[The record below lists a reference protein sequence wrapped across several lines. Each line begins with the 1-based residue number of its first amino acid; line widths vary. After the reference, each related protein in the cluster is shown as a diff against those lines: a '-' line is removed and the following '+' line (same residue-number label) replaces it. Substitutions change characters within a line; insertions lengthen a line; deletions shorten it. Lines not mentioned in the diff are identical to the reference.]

1 MVADTTE
8 PDNPGRG
15 KLQVSAY
22 AKVNLT
28 LEVIGRRDDGFH
40 DVATLLQT
48 VDLADTLTLQ
58 PSDALAV
65 TCDDPALSGKANIV
79 WVAANALARRAG
91 ITPAAS
97 IHITKRIPVAAG
109 LGGGSA
115 DAAAALIG
123 LNRFWRLNLWS
134 DELAELA
141 ATLGSD
147 VPFLLA
153 GGTALATGRGDRLTA
168 LPALPAT
175 AVLLVVSRDTIDA
188 KTPTLYRALAAG
200 DFTDGGHTHRLANQL
215 SHTSPTSTDCRN
227 AFERAAQ
234 SIFPGLSDV
243 WDIVASITRHT
254 PRLSGAGPTIFCL
267 PSSETEHMRVQV
279 ALRNTGATAYLVR
292 TLNPAHV
299 GN

>member
-15 KLQVSAY
+15 QLQVSAY

-48 VDLADTLTLQ
+48 VDLADSLTLQ

-65 TCDDPALSGKANIV
+65 TCDDPSLSGEANIV
-79 WVAANALARRAG
+79 WAAANALARRAG

-115 DAAAALIG
+115 DAAAALTG
-123 LNRFWRLNLWS
+123 LNRLWRLNLGS

-153 GGTALATGRGDRLTA
+153 GGTALATGRGDRLA
-168 LPALPAT
+168 PLPALPAT
-175 AVLLVVSRDTIDA
+175 AVLLVVSHDTIDA

-200 DFTDGGHTHRLANQL
+200 DFTAGGHTHRLANQL
-215 SHTSPTSTDCRN
+215 PHTSPTSTDCRN

-267 PSSETEHMRVQV
+267 PSSETEQMKVQV

-292 TLNPAHV
+292 TLNPARV